1 MPLTILDIPQI
12 PSSLESTPPNSP
24 TSPIIIPESPTT
36 SPKSNP
42 TDNVRLVIGPTTLEW
57 LDAISHK
64 IAIPKPKP
72 IETTPDVGTSL
83 LMFET
88 GMQKWISSLKQA
100 SLEMTNPAA
109 SDYLWTSFRNWL
121 SSETL
126 KLKEQ
131 SYEQVQRN
139 FSAKLKDF
147 EGQVLSHLLKKDIL
161 PLDNAPG

>member
-1 MPLTILDIPQI
+1 MPTTILDIPQI

-24 TSPIIIPESPTT
+24 TSPIIIPDSPTP

-42 TDNVRLVIGPTTLEW
+42 TDNVRLVIDLTALER
-57 LDAISHK
+57 LAAISHK
-64 IAIPKPKP
+64 TAIPKPKP
-72 IETTPDVGTSL
+72 TEPTPDVGISL

-88 GMQKWISSLKQA
+88 GMQKWITSLKQA

-131 SYEQVQRN
+131 SYEQVQQN
-139 FSAKLKDF
+139 FSDMLKVF
-147 EGQVLSHLLKKDIL
+147 EDQVLSHLLKK
-161 PLDNAPG
+161 